1 MICEGAQAGN
11 VMPQNMWAVINFR
24 LACHDS
30 IDTLLKACLKL
41 VGDEIK
47 CSYIQANDA
56 SAISRYDSYGYQKL
70 TETLQTFFGGVSFI
84 PNLVTGSTDARNYE
98 CICDTVLRTALL
110 LKKGKLYQRAFTVR
124 MNESVSE
131 PMRRVFV
138 H

>member
-47 CSYIQANDA
+47 CSYIPV
-56 SAISRYDSYGYQKL
+56 SYTHLLMLVISVI
-70 TETLQTFFGGVSFI
+70 TVI
-84 PNLVTGSTDARNYE
+84 YE
-98 CICDTVLRTALL
+98 KAAEQ
-110 LKKGKLYQRAFTVR
+110 Y
-124 MNESVSE
+124 NENCLIV
-131 PMRRVFV
+131 
-138 H
+138 